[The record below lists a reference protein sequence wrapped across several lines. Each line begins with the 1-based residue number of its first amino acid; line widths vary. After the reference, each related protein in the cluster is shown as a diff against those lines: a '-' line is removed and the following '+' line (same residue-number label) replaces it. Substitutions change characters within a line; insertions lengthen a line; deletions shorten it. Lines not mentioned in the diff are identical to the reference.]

1 MAELSY
7 PSAGGGSVTDAV
19 YENLVGSYVASGLVG
34 TGELASLVYG
44 DSTGRQVKV
53 RANRAA
59 IVRGFRWETDGAGI
73 VRAIDANTSGSTR
86 IDTAV
91 LRLNRA
97 DWTVTFQVVK
107 GTPAA
112 APVAPTLTQSA
123 GPTGVWE
130 LPLANITVPNGA
142 TALGGAQVVDRGVYM
157 SEFMYS
163 GHRGAPP
170 LPAMNG
176 QLFHAADVGRTYS
189 RINGSYQ
196 IFAESGA
203 LVKVTTQAS
212 WSTSNVYVK
221 RWNGFVYFQA
231 IVTRT
236 GGDLAPDTENPL
248 FILPAVYRPMH
259 DIAAIGYAGGTA
271 MRFYIDGSSGVVTLQ
286 DYTIGFKKGASLTIH
301 PMTWCANNLDT

>member
-19 YENLVGSYVASGLVG
+19 YENLVGSYVPSGLVG
-34 TGELASLVYG
+34 TGDLPQLVYG

-86 IDTAV
+86 IDLAV

-112 APVAPTLTQSA
+112 APVAPTPTQSS
-123 GPTGVWE
+123 GPTGVYE
-130 LPLANITVPNGA
+130 IPLANITVPNGA
-142 TALGGAQVVDRGVYM
+142 TALGGTQVVDRGVYI
-157 SEFMYS
+157 SEFTYS
-163 GHRGAPP
+163 GQRGAPP

-176 QLFHAADVGRTYS
+176 RIYHAVDVGRTYA
-189 RINGSYQ
+189 RIGSSYQ

-203 LVKVTTQAS
+203 LTKLTTQAS
-212 WSTSNVYVK
+212 WSTSNVYAR
-221 RWNGFVYFQA
+221 RWNGWVYFQA
-231 IVTRT
+231 IITRT
-236 GGDLAPDTENPL
+236 GNDLPSDTEASL
-248 FILPAVYRPMH
+248 FVLPAVYRPMH

-271 MRFYIDGSSGVVTLQ
+271 MRFYIDGSTGVVTLQ
-286 DYTIGFKKGASLTIH
+286 DYTVPFRKGASLTIH
-301 PMTWCANNLDT
+301 PIVWPANNIDV